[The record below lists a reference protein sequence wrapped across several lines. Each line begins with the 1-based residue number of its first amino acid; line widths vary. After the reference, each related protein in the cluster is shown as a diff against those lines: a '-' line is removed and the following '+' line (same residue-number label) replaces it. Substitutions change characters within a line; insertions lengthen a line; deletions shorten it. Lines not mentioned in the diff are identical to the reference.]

1 MSDFHEMG
9 LGPEVLRAIAEMGFV
24 QPTPIQEEIIPLLL
38 EDEGDLIGLAQTGTG
53 KTAAFGLPLAQM
65 ADPRDR
71 AVQALILCPT
81 RELCVQITGDME
93 KFTAHLP
100 GIRTLAVY
108 GGANIQTQ
116 ISGLR
121 KGATFVAGTPGR
133 VLDLISRNIL
143 DVSDI
148 RWLVLDEAD
157 EMLNMGFKEEL
168 DAILDTTPRDKQTLL
183 FSATMPPEMQ
193 SITRKY
199 MRSPREIAV
208 GKKNTG
214 TVNVNHVYYMVH
226 AKDRYEALKR
236 IADMH
241 PTIYGLVFCRT
252 RVETKEVADK
262 LMRDGYNADALHG
275 DLSQAQRD
283 HVMARFRTGNI
294 QLLVATDVAA
304 RGLDVNDLTHVI
316 NYNLP
321 DDADVYLH
329 RSGRTGRAGKLGTS
343 IAIIHTREL
352 SRIKL
357 IEKKVGRAFEQKR
370 VPSGRDICEK
380 QLFHLIDKMEKVD
393 LEAGE
398 IESYM
403 PVIYKKLSWLTK
415 EDVIKRFVALEFNRF
430 LAYYEGA
437 EDLNPAAQTTLRKRK
452 GDSTGVE
459 SEGRP
464 SYRDESRGNRGKA
477 KREGGR
483 EEGYS
488 RFFISL
494 GRVHNL
500 NPQWLIGLVN
510 EHTRNRNIPIGRI
523 EIGHKF
529 SFFEADSRFEKEILQ
544 GFKQA
549 DGLQVKIAIP
559 EGQDERF
566 KPYKKKKR
574 P

>member
-1 MSDFHEMG
+1 M
-9 LGPEVLRAIAEMGFV
+9 
-24 QPTPIQEEIIPLLL
+24 
-38 EDEGDLIGLAQTGTG
+38 
-53 KTAAFGLPLAQM
+53 
-65 ADPRDR
+65 
-71 AVQALILCPT
+71 
-81 RELCVQITGDME
+81 
-93 KFTAHLP
+93 
-100 GIRTLAVY
+100 AVY

-168 DAILDTTPRDKQTLL
+168 DAILETTPREKQTLL

-199 MRSPREIAV
+199 MRSPREISV

-321 DDADVYLH
+321 DEADVYLH

-403 PVIYKKLSWLTK
+403 PSSIKSW
-415 EDVIKRFVALEFNRF
+415 
-430 LAYYEGA
+430 
-437 EDLNPAAQTTLRKRK
+437 
-452 GDSTGVE
+452 TG
-459 SEGRP
+459 
-464 SYRDESRGNRGKA
+464 
-477 KREGGR
+477 
-483 EEGYS
+483 
-488 RFFISL
+488 
-494 GRVHNL
+494 
-500 NPQWLIGLVN
+500 
-510 EHTRNRNIPIGRI
+510 
-523 EIGHKF
+523 
-529 SFFEADSRFEKEILQ
+529 
-544 GFKQA
+544 
-549 DGLQVKIAIP
+549 
-559 EGQDERF
+559 
-566 KPYKKKKR
+566 
-574 P
+574 